1 MAISLAFSVILLGGA
16 FWSDPYRQMKAS
28 MAFPFRL
35 ADVNF
40 VPNFQQTVVYLLPKG
55 NNGQALL
62 QSPLTWQ

>member
-40 VPNFQQTVVYLLPKG
+40 VPNFQQTVVYYPRVTMAKLCFNHP
-55 NNGQALL
+55 
-62 QSPLTWQ
+62 